1 MTNDFEIFALLA
13 NRFIASIN
21 QNAISCC
28 IAILFIDHV
37 FIQLTNINW
46 FWILLFCCFCLLL
59 CMILWLSLEYFL
71 THFPIFLKDSM
82 IDESREKPCIF
93 SSSMKPFDLS
103 EATKLSLVLSA
114 SQHINQ
120 QQLKDSF
127 MKNFSRYSTS
137 DFDDTDSRFSFSSSS
152 SPVHVRIFKNYFVIF

>member
-1 MTNDFEIFALLA
+1 M
-13 NRFIASIN
+13 
-21 QNAISCC
+21 
-28 IAILFIDHV
+28 
-37 FIQLTNINW
+37 
-46 FWILLFCCFCLLL
+46 
-59 CMILWLSLEYFL
+59 
-71 THFPIFLKDSM
+71 
-82 IDESREKPCIF
+82 F

-137 DFDDTDSRFSFSSSS
+137 DFDDNDSRFSFSSSS
-152 SPVHVRIFKNYFVIF
+152 SPVHVRLETFFSITNFNNFIFRTGTQTATRSTQHLNFSTKQMTKFINLWRQVHWAFKLFHHLVVTS

>member
-1 MTNDFEIFALLA
+1 MMTTLNPFTQSLLKC
-13 NRFIASIN
+13 FSF
-21 QNAISCC
+21 SK
-28 IAILFIDHV
+28 D
-37 FIQLTNINW
+37 
-46 FWILLFCCFCLLL
+46 LL
-59 CMILWLSLEYFL
+59 E
-71 THFPIFLKDSM
+71 D
-82 IDESREKPCIF
+82 SREKTSMF
-93 SSSMKPFDLS
+93 SSSVKPFDLS

-152 SPVHVRIFKNYFVIF
+152 SPVHVRFFNTFQITNHYFNATFFRTETMIATQ